1 MAREPGH
8 QLQQLLLLGSIQL
21 KVRYLIVLPF
31 LLHAPLTTS
40 RTAPHCSSD
49 PTPLSLSCAAR
60 VLRPIAAKLGMT
72 HWDWAAGPCGP
83 AGGVDCQCSNYYSN
97 QTVICHVVRMYVI
110 KRGFSKLADDPIQ
123 GCAVMPVVQWV
134 TQQIA
139 LIVFAESSRAATS
152 PASFRPTAPTSH
164 ICNISVTPSVSRCLL
179 NLTTPKQQIR
189 ASNLR

>member
-1 MAREPGH
+1 MPWRPPAAPCGWRWR
-8 QLQQLLLLGSIQL
+8 LFSACFFFLGF
-21 KVRYLIVLPF
+21 VLAKAAAHGAGAGAPATAAPAPR
-31 LLHAPLTTS
+31 LHPAE
-40 RTAPHCSSD
+40 
-49 PTPLSLSCAAR
+49 AR